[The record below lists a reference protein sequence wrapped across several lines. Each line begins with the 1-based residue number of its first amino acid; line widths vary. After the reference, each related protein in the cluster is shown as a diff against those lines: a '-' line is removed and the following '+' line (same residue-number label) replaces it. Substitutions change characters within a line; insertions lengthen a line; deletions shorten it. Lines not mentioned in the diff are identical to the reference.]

1 MQVLSTVFKL
11 NLCKSILLYSPSPFF
26 WSLCHS
32 MKVQCI
38 LFKSM
43 PFYASPCHSI
53 EVYVILFK
61 SMPFSLSRCHSI
73 QVHVILLKS
82 MPFYL
87 SRCHSIQ
94 VCSILLLLVYRC
106 QGSEPCVQLLSIQKS
121 ISWVNR
127 CWWIRDA
134 DGMSRPVADAVAAV
148 LASICHQ
155 TRPAIYPSI
164 TWVIVAS
171 SRSWGRGSCR
181 MRLTLEVEPLKRG
194 AFEVFEVCG
203 VNWIRLFWG
212 GTIQIVPR
220 SKFITAS
227 RMSVYLSVYIYICNY
242 IYIYS
247 QSDSIRQS
255 VYIFILN
262 QSIHQSINK
271 RLPFHPFVLS
281 IYLIPIANRS
291 LTDKQTYR

>member
-194 AFEVFEVCG
+194 PSKSSRYVASTGFACFG
-203 VNWIRLFWG
+203 VGRYRSFPDLSLLLLPECLSICLSISISA
-212 GTIQIVPR
+212 TISI
-220 SKFITAS
+220 SIANLI
-227 RMSVYLSVYIYICNY
+227 LSV
-242 IYIYS
+242 
-247 QSDSIRQS
+247 
-255 VYIFILN
+255 
-262 QSIHQSINK
+262 
-271 RLPFHPFVLS
+271 
-281 IYLIPIANRS
+281 NRS
-291 LTDKQTYR
+291 IFSS